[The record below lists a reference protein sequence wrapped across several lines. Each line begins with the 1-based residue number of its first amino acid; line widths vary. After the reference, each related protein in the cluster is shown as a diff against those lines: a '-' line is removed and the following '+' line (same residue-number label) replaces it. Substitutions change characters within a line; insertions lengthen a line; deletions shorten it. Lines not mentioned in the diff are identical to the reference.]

1 MLLYHCFISFNFK
14 ASWQYSVLLIR
25 NVILLRDSLYFHE
38 KFDAVWK
45 AFRDFADIE
54 TSLTVTSISKYWGD
68 QWRVA
73 RPKHD
78 RYDADDERRGDV
90 DGIGGWER
98 TNKDI
103 CQSWITELWWKRNER
118 DEKVED
124 FERGT
129 KPENDLMALGKRL

>member
-1 MLLYHCFISFNFK
+1 MADISVKSVCDQCMFRMNGQIKCEHLTQRFK
-14 ASWQYSVLLIR
+14 A
-25 NVILLRDSLYFHE
+25 
-38 KFDAVWK
+38 
-45 AFRDFADIE
+45 IE
-54 TSLTVTSISKYWGD
+54 TNIG
-68 QWRVA
+68 
-73 RPKHD
+73 PKHD

-103 CQSWITELWWKRNER
+103 CQPWITELWWKRNER

-129 KPENDLMALGKRL
+129 KPENDLMALGKWL